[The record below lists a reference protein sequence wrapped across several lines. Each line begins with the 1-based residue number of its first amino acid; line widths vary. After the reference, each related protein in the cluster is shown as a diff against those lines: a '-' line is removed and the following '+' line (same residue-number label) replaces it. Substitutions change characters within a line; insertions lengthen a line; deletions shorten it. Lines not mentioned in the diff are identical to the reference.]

1 MLQSLVAAGFTTT
14 VVGRTEKK
22 ADELPS
28 GAKSVAVDYSS
39 SASLVAAFTG
49 QDAIVSTLGFD
60 NTLMQ
65 KEIIDAAITAGVARF
80 IPSDFGSITTE
91 STASHLQVF
100 RHMVEIQEYL
110 KEKAAL
116 GKIDYTVISPGAF
129 TEYIAGMFDW
139 KKPAPPLWEGGHHP
153 VSSTS
158 IGGIGKAI
166 VGVFKNPEQT
176 KNRNIKIH
184 EFVFTQAQILDMTRK
199 VAPAGVELHPVNIE
213 NAADQLDKII
223 KNAEAEPTVSNM
235 YALVGAA
242 VFGGKWKA
250 SYDQVDNELVG
261 LAMISNEEV
270 QAKVTKAVA

>member
-1 MLQSLVAAGFTTT
+1 M
-14 VVGRTEKK
+14 
-22 ADELPS
+22 
-28 GAKSVAVDYSS
+28 AVDYSS

-49 QDAIVSTLGFD
+49 QDAIISTLGFD

-80 IPSDFGSITTE
+80 IPSDFGSITTD
-91 STASHLQVF
+91 STASHLRVF
-100 RHMVEIQEYL
+100 RPMVEIQEYL

-116 GKIDYTVISPGAF
+116 GQIEYTLISTGAF

-139 KKPAPPLWEGGHHP
+139 RKAAPPLWEGGHHP

-158 IGGIGKAI
+158 IGGIAKAI
-166 VGVFKNPEQT
+166 AGVFKNPDQT
-176 KNRNIKIH
+176 KNRIIKIH

-199 VAPAGVELHPVNIE
+199 FAPAGVELHPVNIE
-213 NAADQLDKII
+213 NAAAELDKLI
-223 KNAEAEPTVSNM
+223 KAAEEEPTFSNL
-235 YALVGAA
+235 YALLGAA

-250 SYDQVDNELVG
+250 SYDQVDNEIVG

-270 QAKVTKAVA
+270 QAKVAKAVA